1 MYPPGVK
8 IRGVEGRKNKKQSIC
23 VLIMEIKKIVVVV
36 VVVEEEEDREENKN
50 KVYMC

>member
-36 VVVEEEEDREENKN
+36 EEEEEDREENKN

>member
-23 VLIMEIKKIVVVV
+23 VLIMEIKKIVVV
-36 VVVEEEEDREENKN
+36 EEEDREENKN

>member
-23 VLIMEIKKIVVVV
+23 VLIMEIKKIVVVE
-36 VVVEEEEDREENKN
+36 EEEEDREENKN

>member
-36 VVVEEEEDREENKN
+36 VVEEEEDREENEN

>member
-23 VLIMEIKKIVVVV
+23 VLIMEIKKIVV
-36 VVVEEEEDREENKN
+36 EEEEDREENKN

>member
-36 VVVEEEEDREENKN
+36 EEEDREENKN

>member
-36 VVVEEEEDREENKN
+36 VEEEDREENKN

>member
-36 VVVEEEEDREENKN
+36 VVEEEEEDREENKN

>member
-36 VVVEEEEDREENKN
+36 VVEEEEDREENKN